1 MITPAKY
8 AVGAAILLALA
19 YSNHFQNGFHFDD
32 SHAIQDNIYIRNI
45 RNIPRY
51 FTDATTFS
59 VLPLNQSYRPL
70 LQTTFAVDYWLAGG
84 YQPSVFQV
92 DTFIWYGLLLGA
104 IGWLFLTVAGDPWV
118 AAIATSIYALHPVC
132 AETVNYIV
140 QRGDL
145 LSTLGVV
152 TAVVI
157 FARWPAHRRFGWY
170 LIPFAAAA
178 LVKPPAL
185 VTPALL
191 AAYLWIVQASRGSV
205 GHSKPPSM
213 LWSITP
219 SVAVALVMAWWLA
232 HMTPPTA
239 TTGAS
244 DAARYLWTQPF
255 IALRYFAMFFVPV
268 GLSAD
273 NDWALVSGAADRR
286 RPSSPVTGR
295 RTERTCGDRWRP
307 RRAASA
313 R

>member
-1 MITPAKY
+1 LIHLKIRRARPRCVVHGVNTGDAIARDEL
-8 AVGAAILLALA
+8 AVAIAVESEHIRILNFSGLD
-19 YSNHFQNGFHFDD
+19 GPDD

-84 YQPSVFQV
+84 YKPIVFQV

-152 TAVVI
+152 TAEEY
-157 FARWPAHRRFGWY
+157 H
-170 LIPFAAAA
+170 
-178 LVKPPAL
+178 
-185 VTPALL
+185 
-191 AAYLWIVQASRGSV
+191 
-205 GHSKPPSM
+205 
-213 LWSITP
+213 
-219 SVAVALVMAWWLA
+219 
-232 HMTPPTA
+232 
-239 TTGAS
+239 
-244 DAARYLWTQPF
+244 
-255 IALRYFAMFFVPV
+255 
-268 GLSAD
+268 
-273 NDWALVSGAADRR
+273 
-286 RPSSPVTGR
+286 
-295 RTERTCGDRWRP
+295 
-307 RRAASA
+307 SA